1 MKNLKLFLAAFTL
14 IFAVL
19 ASTAN
24 ENESNSNT
32 IYNCDDDISTLEN
45 GKCPEE
51 KILVEMD
58 NSIIDQYDSLNEEM
72 DELFDFNTKDY
83 LPSDFNQY
91 NEDVHNLVAYQLLNQ
106 EEDELFDFN
115 TSEYLPLH
123 FDQYNEDKFNL
134 TAFELLNEE
143 MDDLFDFDTKS
154 FLPENFN
161 QYNEDECNLAEY
173 ELLNEEEDE

>member
-19 ASTAN
+19 VSTAN
-24 ENESNSNT
+24 ENQSNSST

-45 GKCPEE
+45 GKCPID
-51 KILVEMD
+51 KIITEMD
-58 NSIIDQYDSLNEEM
+58 NSIIEKYDLLNEEM
-72 DELFDFNTKDY
+72 DDIFDFNT
-83 LPSDFNQY
+83 N
-91 NEDVHNLVAYQLLNQ
+91 
-106 EEDELFDFN
+106 
-115 TSEYLPLH
+115 EYLPLH

-134 TAFELLNEE
+134 TAYELLNQE

-161 QYNEDECNLAEY
+161 QYNEDEYNLAEY
-173 ELLNEEEDE
+173 ELLNEEEDELFKFNTLDYLPKNLHTSK